1 MAAGLLA
8 LLKRLIKTPPLH
20 SQHSF
25 RNLVEGQLR
34 AKFPC
39 IFCGSETLI
48 IITGRFHCGQCR
60 NAAVPA
66 TKTPIRRLIAGLML
80 AFHQQKSNQ
89 DFGGVP
95 QPGS

>member
-34 AKFPC
+34 AQFPC

-48 IITGRFHCGQCR
+48 IITGRFHCANCGR
-60 NAAVPA
+60 ATEHVSEPKSTAEPVSKARKKLSLPA
-66 TKTPIRRLIAGLML
+66 WKA
-80 AFHQQKSNQ
+80 S
-89 DFGGVP
+89 
-95 QPGS
+95 